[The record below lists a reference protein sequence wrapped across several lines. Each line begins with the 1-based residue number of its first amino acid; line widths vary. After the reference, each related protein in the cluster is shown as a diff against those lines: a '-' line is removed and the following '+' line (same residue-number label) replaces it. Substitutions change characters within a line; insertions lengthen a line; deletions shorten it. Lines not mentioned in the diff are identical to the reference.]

1 MLWATSCPQTCS
13 SAFLEVNKS
22 ERVEPAKSTKTI
34 ATAAITV
41 SATPVPVDEAT
52 HLVASSEG
60 LVGGSS
66 PAGPQGTPCS
76 SAMSVVEPL
85 PAPRDGNGHPRL
97 KDIPSAVGEESL
109 LEASSAQ
116 QEKQEGGRSVVPDVQ
131 PDVEPFE
138 GAAGGL
144 EAPEPQLE
152 SQRRQGEWVTSAAG
166 SSV

>member
-1 MLWATSCPQTCS
+1 MRQPILLPALKVW
-13 SAFLEVNKS
+13 LEVQAQQDL
-22 ERVEPAKSTKTI
+22 RA
-34 ATAAITV
+34 
-41 SATPVPVDEAT
+41 
-52 HLVASSEG
+52 HLV
-60 LVGGSS
+60 
-66 PAGPQGTPCS
+66 
-76 SAMSVVEPL
+76 PL
-85 PAPRDGNGHPRL
+85 LCLLLSHYPAPRDGNGHPRL